1 MATNNGKLKYVRV
14 YYSNGKNIPTEM
26 NPNLTDAQIRNYY
39 RVGKS
44 FNVGVYPKE
53 VMAKVTKVVI
63 HRER

>member
-1 MATNNGKLKYVRV
+1 MKVDKGKLKYVRV
-14 YYSNGKNIPTEM
+14 YYSNGKSIPTEM
-26 NPNLTDAQIRNYY
+26 NKNLTDAEINKYF
-39 RVGKS
+39 RVGKV